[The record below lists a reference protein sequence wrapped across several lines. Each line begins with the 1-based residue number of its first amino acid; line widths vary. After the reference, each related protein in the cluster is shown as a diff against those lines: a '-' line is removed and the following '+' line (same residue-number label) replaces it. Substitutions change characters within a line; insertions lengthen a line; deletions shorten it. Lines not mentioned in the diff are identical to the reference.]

1 MRMLEDGAIT
11 SLSGRRIPTRI
22 DTICVHGDTLGAVAM
37 GRRLRE
43 DCSPRASVC
52 VQWLRCLVSEPG
64 YRLLNCGDRALTVE
78 LGKTVD
84 PAVNA
89 QVIALDEAIRGAG
102 RPGLLETVPT
112 YRSLLVVYDP
122 ELLPRVELAAL
133 IAAHWPPPE
142 AKTGAGRR
150 WRIPVNYGG
159 EHGADLASLAAGV
172 GLSPEEVVASMR
184 PRLPCLHDRLRP
196 WLRLSRRP
204 RSSHPGEP
212 AHRSPTQDPGGQC
225 IHRWEPDR
233 RLAALELPSGWQLI
247 GRTPARSYDPA
258 RAEPFLF
265 TAGDLIRFDPI
276 GRAEFDAL
284 SEAARAARPSP
295 PWRRIDG

>member
-1 MRMLEDGAIT
+1 M
-11 SLSGRRIPTRI
+11 
-22 DTICVHGDTLGAVAM
+22 
-37 GRRLRE
+37 
-43 DCSPRASVC
+43 
-52 VQWLRCLVSEPG
+52 SEPG

-172 GLSPEEVVASMR
+172 GLSPEEVVALHAGRDYRVYMIGFAPGFAYLGGLD
-184 PRLPCLHDRLRP
+184 PRIQA
-196 WLRLSRRP
+196 SRRTDP
-204 RSSHPGEP
+204 RPKTP
-212 AHRSPTQDPGGQC
+212 AGSVSIGGNQTGVSPP
-225 IHRWEPDR
+225 
-233 RLAALELPSGWQLI
+233 LELPSGWQLI

-284 SEAARAARPSP
+284 SEAARAGETVATLE
-295 PWRRIDG
+295 RIDG